1 MFYIKK
7 YFEDDDTAVN
17 IPLDD
22 TTVYTNCPF
31 CGSEVETDLIDVVTP
46 EFDVYGS
53 SILCTECN
61 GLYKSIR
68 KGEDYEEG

>member
-7 YFEDDDTAVN
+7 YFADDDTAIN

-22 TTVYTNCPF
+22 TTVYTKCPF
-31 CGSEVETDLIDVVTP
+31 CGSEVETDFIEVVTP

-53 SILCTECN
+53 SIL
-61 GLYKSIR
+61 
-68 KGEDYEEG
+68 